1 MLYVFPV
8 LAAVVGAL
16 AMVGGEVDDAPG
28 LVLMGLVLVVGAITH
43 ALALTRRGR

>member
-8 LAAVVGAL
+8 FATLIGIL

-28 LVLMGLVLVVGAITH
+28 LVLMGLLLVGGAVAHAVL
-43 ALALTRRGR
+43 LNRRGR